1 MTFTEFSTTSR
12 SLFLMF
18 NKYLDFCTNR
28 FSTVLGAVERLVAI
42 ADGYDSLSTLTMP
55 LENLLASYYEKAI

>member
-1 MTFTEFSTTSR
+1 
-12 SLFLMF
+12 MF